1 MKIYRIEVSDEM
13 NGELEEGA
21 KKRDVPVERFIT
33 QILDRYVISPHILD
47 NEEAKNAY
55 AECGAINLEWANL
68 WEITGCERETDGKR

>member
-1 MKIYRIEVSDEM
+1 M
-13 NGELEEGA
+13 NAMLEDGA
-21 KKRDVPVERFIT
+21 KKRDLSIERFIA

-68 WEITGCERETDGKR
+68 